1 MNENIVADVVDY
13 FDDYNVADG
22 QQFKV
27 KNVGRDTLSAI
38 VNETVCVI
46 TLSEAYNTKDLAP
59 KLLSCCK
66 IEKKGGAQRYE
77 DGRGYLKRI
86 SD

>member
-1 MNENIVADVVDY
+1 MNENIVAGVVDY

-38 VNETVCVI
+38 VNGTVCVI
-46 TLSEAYNTKDLAP
+46 TLSEAYNTKDLARNFFHAA
-59 KLLSCCK
+59 S
-66 IEKKGGAQRYE
+66 
-77 DGRGYLKRI
+77 LKRKEVLRGTKTEE
-86 SD
+86 DT